1 MNTNPIKFQDLK
13 IDVKYTVVSYKPVN
27 TKFGK
32 SYILEIVED
41 GTNNRIKIWS
51 SNKINEYIKTE
62 NKSEKFGFMVRLI
75 ERGKFEGKKYAEI
88 EGFNDD
94 DGFIDLK

>member
-1 MNTNPIKFQDLK
+1 MNTNPLKLQDLK
-13 IDVKYTVVSYKPVN
+13 VDVKYTVVSYKPVN

-62 NKSEKFGFMVRLI
+62 NKSEKFAFRVRLI

-88 EGFNDD
+88 EGFDDD
-94 DGFIDLK
+94 DGFIDLQ